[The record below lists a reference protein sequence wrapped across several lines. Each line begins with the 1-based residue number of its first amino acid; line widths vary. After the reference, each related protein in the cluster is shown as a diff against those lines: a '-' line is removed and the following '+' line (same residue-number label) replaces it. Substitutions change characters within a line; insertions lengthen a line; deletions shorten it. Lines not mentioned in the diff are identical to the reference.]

1 MVFKFDPSAWWH
13 LLVRAGT
20 WKSLLVLD
28 VACLR
33 LLWPP
38 KMLRAGHYMY
48 CHYCINPSSELLLRK
63 QRKPSYQLQ
72 SQPCGSGTSDTCT
85 ESRIQLVRIEI
96 CTHIHI
102 TRCEHFDFPLSGRGI
117 IVTVSVSIVDDHE
130 PSILVIWQIRK
141 KIGQCGNETKNQICS
156 ILFSIYS
163 CTDWPQ
169 YPILVTHIHKASAI
183 CDKHMA

>member
-1 MVFKFDPSAWWH
+1 M
-13 LLVRAGT
+13 LLVCVYCDRQ
-20 WKSLLVLD
+20 KCFELVSLWSTTVTTVLIQA
-28 VACLR
+28 VVCCL
-33 LLWPP
+33 L
-38 KMLRAGHYMY
+38 
-48 CHYCINPSSELLLRK
+48 SRK
-63 QRKPSYQLQ
+63 QRKPFYQLQ

-96 CTHIHI
+96 CTYINN
-102 TRCEHFDFPLSGRGI
+102 TRREHFDFPLSGRGI